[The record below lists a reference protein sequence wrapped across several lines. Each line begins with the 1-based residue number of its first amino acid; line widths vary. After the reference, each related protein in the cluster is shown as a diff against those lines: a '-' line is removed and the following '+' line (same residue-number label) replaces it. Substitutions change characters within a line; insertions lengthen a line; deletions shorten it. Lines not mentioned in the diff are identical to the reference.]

1 MNYIKDEWIYAEIMM
16 FLCFLF
22 GNNKTKLFLVTQKR
36 KVFDRWVLK
45 SSPVKSMQIK
55 QC

>member
-22 GNNKTKLFLVTQKR
+22 GNNKTKF
-36 KVFDRWVLK
+36 VFGNSK
-45 SSPVKSMQIK
+45 KK
-55 QC
+55 GF